1 MRAISR
7 LVEGRPFLFVIGL
20 FLAETLLAFPLVVVF
35 NLLGL
40 DREPLRLIIPV
51 AQSVFILWVV
61 WLLGWFERAGF
72 VRDTRNV
79 HLYWYPVLLAIVPVL
94 VYGTIEVSAGP
105 LAFYTA
111 ALLFTGISEETLARG
126 VILPALLPRGKWTA
140 VLSAAALFS
149 AGHLTNL
156 FFEDFGV
163 LEMAEVLMAT
173 FGFAVLYGALFIR
186 TKNIWPLIVL
196 HMLHDYFFV
205 TSGTAG
211 PFVAEP
217 LSAAL
222 GISLAVLNMAYGAF
236 ILRGPVLTAGNQS
249 AA

>member
-1 MRAISR
+1 MRGLNR
-7 LVEGRPFLFVIGL
+7 LAEGRPFLFVVGL
-20 FLAETLLAFPLVVVF
+20 FLAETVLAFPLVVVF

-40 DREPLRLIIPV
+40 DRELLRLIIPV
-51 AQSVFILWVV
+51 AQSVFMIWVV
-61 WLLGWFERAGF
+61 WSLGWFARAGF
-72 VRDTRNV
+72 VRDVRNV

-94 VYGTIEVSAGP
+94 KYGTIEVPSGP

-149 AGHLTNL
+149 VGHLTNL
-156 FFEDFGV
+156 FFEEFGV
-163 LEMAEVLMAT
+163 FEMAEVLMAT
-173 FGFAVLYGALFIR
+173 FGFAILYGALFIR
-186 TKNIWPLIVL
+186 TENIWPLIVL

-217 LSAAL
+217 LGAAL
-222 GISLAVLNMAYGAF
+222 GIGLAVLNVAYGVV
-236 ILRGPVLTAGNQS
+236 ILAGPDRTSGS